1 MSTQIDEI
9 ADGIYR
15 ICTPVTPEAFPGGFT
30 YNQFVILDDAPMLFH
45 TGMNR
50 IFTEVRAAVAS
61 IVPLDRLRYV
71 GFSHY
76 EADECGALN
85 AFLEAAPNAVPV
97 CSAIGA
103 RVTIGD
109 FSLRPPH
116 GMKHGERLS
125 LGRHTMQWLDAPH
138 VPHGW
143 DCGYMLD
150 ELTGTLFCGDLFTQP
165 GSEHPPVVDTD
176 ILASSEAMRRRV
188 NYYALGPET
197 RPTIE
202 RIAQTAPRLLACMHG
217 SAWRGDGAHMLR
229 SLADALDPPV
239 V

>member
-1 MSTQIDEI
+1 MNALIDEI
-9 ADGIYR
+9 AEGIYR
-15 ICTPVTPEAFPGGFT
+15 ISTPVPPSEFPGGFT
-30 YNQFVILDDAPMLFH
+30 YNQFVIVDDAPMLFH

-50 IFTEVRAAVAS
+50 IFPAVRTAVAS
-61 IVPLDRLRYV
+61 IVPLERLRYI
-71 GFSHY
+71 GFSHV

-103 RVTIGD
+103 RVVISD
-109 FSLRPPH
+109 FALRAPH
-116 GMKHGERLS
+116 GMKHGERLA

-143 DCGYMLD
+143 DCGYMLE

-165 GSEHPPVVDTD
+165 GDQHAPVVETD
-176 ILASSEAMRRRV
+176 ILAPSEAMRRRV

-197 RPTIE
+197 RPTLE
-202 RIAQTAPRLLACMHG
+202 RIAQTRPTLLACMHG
-217 SAWRGDGAHMLR
+217 SAWRGDGASLLR
-229 SLADALDPPV
+229 SLADALDSSHA
-239 V
+239 